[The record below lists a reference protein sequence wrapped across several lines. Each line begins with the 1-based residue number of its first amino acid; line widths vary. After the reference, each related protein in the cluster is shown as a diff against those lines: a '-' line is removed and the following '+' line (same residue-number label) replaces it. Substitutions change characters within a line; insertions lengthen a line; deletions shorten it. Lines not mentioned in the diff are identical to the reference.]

1 MNVPVFSSHESKA
14 YPLIVGS
21 LPINVYCHM
30 ENRNGNGACGD
41 GGWTLVMKID
51 GNEVLPNYTNVMY
64 CWNGGTI
71 IDIITLYNYSGARA
85 IREILVVTPAYV
97 LPSAR
102 TDSRGGG
109 EESQD
114 NPSGGGVENA
124 IFSWREIA
132 WCFWATGVFL
142 AGNRM
147 TAVTFEKQVFLKA

>member
-1 MNVPVFSSHESKA
+1 MTVPVFSSRESKA

-30 ENRNGNGACGD
+30 ENRSGNGACGD

-51 GNEVLPNYTNVMY
+51 GNEVLRNYTNVMY

-71 IDIITLYNYSGARA
+71 IDIITLYNYSGACA
-85 IREILVVTPAYV
+85 IREILVVTSAYV

-102 TDSRGGG
+102 TDSGGGG

-114 NPSGGGVENA
+114 NPRGGGE
-124 IFSWREIA
+124 
-132 WCFWATGVFL
+132 CHLFL
-142 AGNRM
+142 AGNC
-147 TAVTFEKQVFLKA
+147 AVLLGNRRFLGGKSHDRRHF